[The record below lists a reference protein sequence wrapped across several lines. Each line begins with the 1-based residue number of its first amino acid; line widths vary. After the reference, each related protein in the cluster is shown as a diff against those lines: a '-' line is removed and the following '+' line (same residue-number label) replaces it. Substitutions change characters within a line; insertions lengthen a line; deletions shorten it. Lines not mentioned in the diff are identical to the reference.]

1 IQDDD
6 TMFVDDAFD
15 YPLAHSFSLFKQS
28 EEKIIEIWEVIHM
41 TWKHFKLHVFLFKDG
56 SFICSCMLLINR
68 GYPCRHFFRVMVYS
82 LAAKFSINFVASRWL
97 RDEYQ
102 DKDLSAQPFV
112 SLSTV
117 FLSKLAEELLI
128 PTTILRTN
136 DSASLFSATGEISS
150 LAHSSPAAKKSMQ
163 KKKVYAEI
171 IRIARKAINIAI
183 EKDDSCI
190 LKFLKEYIVKNKHS
204 LVENTASAL
213 CSELNTISKNPP
225 VKVSNPVKKT
235 RRGCLPK
242 TACYQSSLES
252 QHLKSQEKRPKL
264 AHGPGTNT
272 CGKCGG
278 KGHNHR
284 WHLKH
289 KNRVYDSSII
299 CEICDGHSHRKEQHN
314 IDSIEANEFDQ
325 AA

>member
-6 TMFVDDAFD
+6 TMFVDDAFN

-28 EEKIIEIWEVIHM
+28 EEKIVEIWEVIHM
-41 TWKHFKLHVFLFKDG
+41 TWKHSKLHVFLFKDG

-68 GYPCRHFFRVMVYS
+68 GYPCRHFFHVMVYS

-102 DKDLSAQPFV
+102 DKDLGAQPLV

-117 FLSKLAEELLI
+117 FLSKPAEELLI
-128 PTTILRTN
+128 PTIILRTN
-136 DSASLFSATGEISS
+136 DSASLFSAIGEISS
-150 LAHSSPAAKKSMQ
+150 LAHSSPAVKKSMQ

-171 IRIARKAINIAI
+171 IRIAHKAINIAI

-190 LKFLKEYIVKNKHS
+190 LKFLKEYIVKNEHS
-204 LVENTASAL
+204 LVENTARSA
-213 CSELNTISKNPP
+213 
-225 VKVSNPVKKT
+225 VKVSIPVKKT
-235 RRGCLPK
+235 RRGRPPK
-242 TACYQSSLES
+242 TARYQSSLES

-264 AHGPGTNT
+264 ARGPGTNT
-272 CGKCGG
+272 
-278 KGHNHR
+278 
-284 WHLKH
+284 
-289 KNRVYDSSII
+289 VYDSSII
-299 CEICDGHSHRKEQHN
+299 CEICGEHSHRKEQHN